1 MLYVEIMKLC
11 TSLSQAYRFIN
22 IAKLYDNETNR
33 CERTGVRLEA
43 METGCGWSRSLLFF
57 SLNISSSKN

>member
-11 TSLSQAYRFIN
+11 TSLSQARFIN

-33 CERTGVRLEA
+33 CERTAVRLEA
-43 METGCGWSRSLLFF
+43 MEMGCGWSRGLLFF
-57 SLNISSSKN
+57 S